1 MKKLLTA
8 LFFLFSTPALASVPC
23 GPMQFQLQN
32 GQVADATQVMANFN
46 QLVTCFGSAA
56 VAGNNNDITALSALT
71 SPIPP
76 ALGGTSTFLAT
87 AASTAPVSPNAQ
99 VVSATQPNY
108 VQITLTT
115 VVFIAGFS
123 NTGPMSTSVS
133 TCGGPCGLTIGSTP
147 QTTVLRR
154 TTDGLQ
160 PLAGGEIIA
169 GTVTAVMFDGTQYQ
183 LISNVSP
190 IPIGTVQD
198 TIATAA
204 DNSFL
209 LLNGSCASTTTFSS
223 LWNKLGSP
231 GTGSCGAGQWPLAD
245 ARGRVVAMVDSG
257 GSARLTVVC
266 SVSTALFTP
275 CGGQQHTLL
284 QTDLPNV
291 SVAVALGGGSG
302 TTTVAITDPGHDHSY
317 TQPFNNATL
326 LLGGSPTI
334 NQPGGSTA
342 ARTGTAQFPA
352 GGGGSNGTGI
362 TAALTVLNASTA
374 SLNTGVTQ
382 TLLPTVQPTL
392 LLNKQIKY

>member
-1 MKKLLTA
+1 MKKLLA
-8 LFFLFSTPALASVPC
+8 ILFFLFSTPALASVPC

-32 GQVADATQVMANFN
+32 GQVADATQVMINFN
-46 QLVTCFGSAA
+46 QLVTCFGGAA
-56 VAGNNNDITALSALT
+56 LAGNNNDITALSALT
-71 SPIPP
+71 TPISP

-87 AASTAPVSPNAQ
+87 APSTAPVSQNAQ
-99 VVSATQPNY
+99 VVSTTQPNY

-133 TCGGPCGLTIGSTP
+133 TCGGPCGLTVGSTP

-204 DNSFL
+204 DRGFL

-231 GTGSCGAGQWPLAD
+231 GTAGCGAGQWALPD
-245 ARGRVVAMVDSG
+245 ARGRVVAMVDSS

-266 SVSTALFTP
+266 SVSTALFTG
-275 CGGQQHTLL
+275 CGGQQYQLL

-291 SVAVALGGGSG
+291 APTITVSLSDPGHVHTYTQPNSPTAIAYAAGGGSS
-302 TTTVAITDPGHDHSY
+302 TLNAVAG
-317 TQPFNNATL
+317 N
-326 LLGGSPTI
+326 
-334 NQPGGSTA
+334 TA
-342 ARTGTAQFPA
+342 AQNT
-352 GGGGSNGTGI
+352 SNVT
-362 TAALTVLNASTA
+362 
-374 SLNTGVTQ
+374 TGVGVSSSTSSSINGNVAQ
-382 TLLPTVQPTL
+382 TLFGVVQPTL

>member
-169 GTVTAVMFDGTQYQ
+169 GTVTAVMFDGAQYQ

-198 TIATAA
+198 TIAAAA
-204 DNSFL
+204 DNGFL
-209 LLNGSCASTTTFSS
+209 LLNGNCASTTTFSS

-266 SVSTALFTP
+266 GVSTALFTV
-275 CGGQQHTLL
+275 CGGQRYQLL
-284 QTDLPNV
+284 QSDLPNV
-291 SVAVALGGGSG
+291 APTITVALSDPGHAHTYTQPNNPTPITYAAGGGS
-302 TTTVAITDPGHDHSY
+302 S
-317 TQPFNNATL
+317 
-326 LLGGSPTI
+326 TI
-334 NQPGGSTA
+334 NAVANNTAGQNTSNVMTGVGVSSST
-342 ARTGTAQFPA
+342 
-352 GGGGSNGTGI
+352 SSSING
-362 TAALTVLNASTA
+362 N
-374 SLNTGVTQ
+374 VTQ

>member
-1 MKKLLTA
+1 MKTLLAILFLLLTA
-8 LFFLFSTPALASVPC
+8 VPAAAGVPC

-46 QLVTCFGSAA
+46 QLVTCFGGAA
-56 VAGNNNDITALSALT
+56 IAGNNNDITALSALT
-71 SPIPP
+71 TPIPP

-87 AASTAPVSPNAQ
+87 AASTALSPNAQ

-108 VQITLTT
+108 VQTTLTT

-133 TCGGPCGLTIGSTP
+133 TCGGPCGLTVGSTP

-204 DNSFL
+204 DNGFL
-209 LLNGSCASTTTFSS
+209 LLNGNCASTTTYSS

-231 GTGSCGAGQWPLAD
+231 GTAGCGAGQWALPD

-257 GSARLTVVC
+257 GSARLTIVC
-266 SVSTALFTP
+266 SVSTTLFKV
-275 CGGQQHTLL
+275 CGGQQYTLL
-284 QTDLPNV
+284 QSDLPNITPGLTA
-291 SVAVALGGGSG
+291 AVTMNA
-302 TTTVAITDPGHDHSY
+302 HSHTY
-317 TQPFNNATL
+317 TQPNTPAILNYLA
-326 LLGGSPTI
+326 
-334 NQPGGSTA
+334 GSTTTPLPSA
-342 ARTGTAQFPA
+342 TV
-352 GGGGSNGTGI
+352 NGT
-362 TAALTVLNASTA
+362 TAAVATSSVTDTPASATA
-374 SLNTGVTQ
+374 GWADSLNGGVTQ
-382 TLLPTVQPTL
+382 TLIPNVQPTL